1 MATQIEAGTLEFVV
15 RDMGVV
21 DLAIAQYARTQSVSR
36 DAARLAIVDNIKARG
51 AQAAASNPDTVAL
64 VEALTRFVETP
75 GQTLIIKLTPL
86 GKVPALQLTRLLQTD
101 PLIALAQF
109 RIEAST
115 GL

>member
-1 MATQIEAGTLEFVV
+1 VAVV
-15 RDMGVV
+15 
-21 DLAIAQYARTQSVSR
+21 Q
-36 DAARLAIVDNIKARG
+36 
-51 AQAAASNPDTVAL
+51 
-64 VEALTRFVETP
+64 ALTRFIDNP

-86 GKVPALQLTRLLQTD
+86 GKVPALQLIQMLKTD